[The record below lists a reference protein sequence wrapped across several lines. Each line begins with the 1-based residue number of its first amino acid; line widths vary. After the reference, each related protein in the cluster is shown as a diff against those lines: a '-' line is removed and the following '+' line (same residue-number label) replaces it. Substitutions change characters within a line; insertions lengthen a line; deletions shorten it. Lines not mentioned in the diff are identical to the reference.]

1 MTTLNDQRMEAKTL
15 FEDYKGVSDT
25 FSEMNSTRTIINELN
40 SKLGPLKRKY
50 EFVGDNKAP
59 NPKDGTVASMKKKFI
74 DAHMKTAEVYA
85 ELSSAKKLH
94 VGCVVVKDNTIIGKA
109 KLLIETLLQQFRRQ
123 SHLQLH
129 NLSRGVINAII
140 LA

>member
-74 DAHMKTAEVYA
+74 DAEKNATKENKIIQMKPPIDEA
-85 ELSSAKKLH
+85 
-94 VGCVVVKDNTIIGKA
+94 
-109 KLLIETLLQQFRRQ
+109 
-123 SHLQLH
+123 
-129 NLSRGVINAII
+129 NA
-140 LA
+140 A